1 MKLPKIYHT
10 WILKIVPFTALYRVK
25 LFVLIIATSH
35 FWSLTVSL
43 RESNVIYDNWF
54 RTMTLF
60 TTLWYTSVLDSKTQ
74 TQRHLLYSLTIKP
87 YTLPWS
93 HVLFNLRDYI
103 WDYIW
108 LILSHVVVPIQG
120 GCNIYPQI
128 QARCVL
134 NPNWFV
140 SGYLCNSTGVHSIS
154 QYCSWNRKG
163 IVPGEERNLLSLN
176 LNTYAFYTCSYP
188 RKTQTFGFYRIYRD
202 SNVSQTFVSLYINRA
217 QTFEFF
223 LKEID
228 GTAVYQMHLLL
239 TQFIA
244 GIITWWNEIMPL
256 FEINQ
261 FRFYK

>member
-43 RESNVIYDNWF
+43 RESNAIYDNWF

-103 WDYIW
+103 W

-128 QARCVL
+128 QAPCVL

-202 SNVSQTFVSLYINRA
+202 SNVSKTFVSRTMYQQSPKRSSFSWVWYWIYDWYDA
-217 QTFEFF
+217 
-223 LKEID
+223 LKWYS
-228 GTAVYQMHLLL
+228 VNLFHLRSWPVVLKA
-239 TQFIA
+239 FIVNL
-244 GIITWWNEIMPL
+244 IKIHFN
-256 FEINQ
+256 
-261 FRFYK
+261 